1 MRLGAHVSISGGLCR
16 AFDRADA
23 ERCEA
28 VQIFTSSGRRW
39 AEDVR
44 DGGEIRE
51 FHTEARRRGVP
62 LLAHDSYLINLAT
75 GDRALARRSAAAF
88 AAELERCE
96 SLGVDAVVLHPG
108 AHLGDGVE
116 VGLPRVAAALRGA
129 IAATPGYRV
138 QVLLELTAG
147 QGTCLGSSFAELRW
161 LLDDIGSP
169 ERTGVCVD
177 TCHAWA
183 AGYDLRS
190 EAGYERTVAELD
202 RVIGLE
208 RVRAFHL
215 NDSKRERGSR
225 VDRHEAIGG
234 GHLGARPFARLVRD
248 PRFAGVPAVLELPPE
263 MVTRGLAR
271 LRRLRRRVHTERG
284 AGQGE
289 TAAPHRRR

>member
-1 MRLGAHVSISGGLCR
+1 MRLGAHVSVSGGLCR
-16 AFDRADA
+16 AFERADA

-28 VQIFTSSGRRW
+28 LQIFTSSGRRW

-44 DGGEIRE
+44 DHGEIRE
-51 FHTEARRRGVP
+51 FHGEATRRGVP

-75 GDRALARRSAAAF
+75 ADRTLARRSRRAF

-96 SLGVDAVVLHPG
+96 TLGVDAVVLHPG

-116 VGLPRVAAALRGA
+116 AGLARVAASLRAAL
-129 IAATPGYRV
+129 AATSGYRV

-161 LLDDIGSP
+161 LLDEIGSP
-169 ERTGVCVD
+169 ARTGVCID

-190 EAGYERTVAELD
+190 VAGYEATIAELA
-202 RVIGLE
+202 RVVGLA

-215 NDSKRERGSR
+215 NDSKRERGAR
-225 VDRHEAIGG
+225 VDRHQAIGE
-234 GHLGARPFARLVRD
+234 GHLGTRPFARLVRD

-263 MVTRGLAR
+263 MVTAGLRR
-271 LRRLRRRVHTERG
+271 LRRLRRHAHTPNG
-284 AGQGE
+284 GGE
-289 TAAPHRRR
+289 G

>member
-1 MRLGAHVSISGGLCR
+1 MQLGAHVSIAGGLCR

-44 DGGEIRE
+44 DRGEIRE
-51 FHTEARRRGVP
+51 FQTEARRRGAP

-75 GDRALARRSAAAF
+75 ADKALARRSRAAF

-96 SLGVDAVVLHPG
+96 ALGVDAVVLHPG

-116 VGLPRVAAALRGA
+116 AGLPRVAYELRRAL
-129 IAATPGYRV
+129 AATSGYRV
-138 QVLLELTAG
+138 QLLLELTAG
-147 QGTCLGSSFAELRW
+147 QGTCLGKSFAELRW

-169 ERTGVCVD
+169 ERVGVCLD

-190 EAGYERTVAELD
+190 EAGYEATLAELD
-202 RVIGLE
+202 RVVGFH
-208 RVRAFHL
+208 RVRALHL

-225 VDRHEAIGG
+225 VDRHEGIGG
-234 GHLGARPFARLVRD
+234 GHLGARVFERLVRD

-263 MVTRGLAR
+263 LVTRGLR
-271 LRRLRRRVHTERG
+271 KLRAMRGKLR
-284 AGQGE
+284 A
-289 TAAPHRRR
+289 